1 MDFRLTEEQELI
13 KKTAREFAI
22 DHLEPGVIERDDLAK
37 APNEQVKMMG
47 ELGFLG
53 MMVPEDW
60 NGAGMD
66 AVSYVIAMEEISR
79 IDRKSVV

>member
-22 DHLEPGVIERDDLAK
+22 KHLEPGVIERDDLAK
-37 APNEQVKMMG
+37 PPYEQIKMMG

-53 MMVPEDW
+53 MMVPEEW

-66 AVSYVIAMEEISR
+66 AVSYTL
-79 IDRKSVV
+79 KQ

>member
-1 MDFRLTEEQELI
+1 MDLKLTEEQELI

-22 DHLEPGVIERDDLAK
+22 EHLEPGVIERDELAV
-37 APNEQVKMMG
+37 APTEQIKMMG

-66 AVSYVIAMEEISR
+66 AISYMKA
-79 IDRKSVV
+79 